1 MHRSLPQIPPHARA
15 LVETILRPEAL
26 ATITGTLIVWA
37 GSHAFGAGEIV
48 DVFLLAAGFV
58 GLGFAV
64 FEGADALYEFA
75 TVAINARSDTDL
87 DRAGGHFARAFTLLG
102 VSTIQAVLIR
112 GPGRAII
119 ARGRPGI
126 YPRPFIGAPPVAGN
140 QLRISRPWQ
149 IQGGSVLG
157 ETTAYGEIA
166 VARNQSLT
174 EQRLTLLHELVHR
187 YLSPRVGPL
196 RRLRAELRI
205 SAYSRSALLRYLEE
219 TLAEAYAQ
227 LRVRGLSQALGAFR
241 FPIEGG
247 M

>member
-1 MHRSLPQIPPHARA
+1 MLFRS
-15 LVETILRPEAL
+15 
-26 ATITGTLIVWA
+26 
-37 GSHAFGAGEIV
+37 
-48 DVFLLAAGFV
+48 
-58 GLGFAV
+58 
-64 FEGADALYEFA
+64 
-75 TVAINARSDTDL
+75 
-87 DRAGGHFARAFTLLG
+87 
-102 VSTIQAVLIR
+102 
-112 GPGRAII
+112 
-119 ARGRPGI
+119 
-126 YPRPFIGAPPVAGN
+126 
-140 QLRISRPWQ
+140 SRPWQ